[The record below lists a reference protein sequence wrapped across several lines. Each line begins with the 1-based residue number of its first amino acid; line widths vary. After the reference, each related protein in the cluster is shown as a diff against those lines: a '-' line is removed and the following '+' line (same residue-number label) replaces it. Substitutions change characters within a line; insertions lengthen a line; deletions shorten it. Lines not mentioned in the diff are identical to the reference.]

1 MKRGVVIG
9 VLLLLGGVVVL
20 AFREGE
26 EFEGKVVEFYRLFVG
41 KFPHEK
47 LYVHTDREAYE
58 VGDTVVLEGV
68 TRKGQ
73 VCRLRK
79 ELKVEY

>member
-1 MKRGVVIG
+1 MCYCCWVGLSFWLSGK
-9 VLLLLGGVVVL
+9 GG
-20 AFREGE
+20 
-26 EFEGKVVEFYRLFVG
+26 FEGKVVEFYRLFVG